1 MHVLAYTYTYVY
13 SCVYTYIIDIC
24 MYKCVTFIIYTYT
37 CIYMYIQTYLCMQ
50 IHMPTHTNT
59 YLDIDIYMLHVH
71 VHDHCTCVYIY
82 MHTCM
87 YIIVSTDSGYIKM
100 HNYCITVCLFHK
112 KNSWEVCFEP
122 KRAKDPE
129 STQVDMTNV
138 VKTIITNH

>member
-1 MHVLAYTYTYVY
+1 
-13 SCVYTYIIDIC
+13 
-24 MYKCVTFIIYTYT
+24 
-37 CIYMYIQTYLCMQ
+37 
-50 IHMPTHTNT
+50 
-59 YLDIDIYMLHVH
+59 
-71 VHDHCTCVYIY
+71 

-138 VKTIITNH
+138 VKTIITNQ